1 MAATLKLTSL
11 AEQIRS
17 KIEGTPK
24 LRRRP
29 AERPEL
35 EPEEARVLDLITE
48 FVNLNGVPP
57 TDSETALVLEITPST
72 VNKIVWALV
81 AKKYVWRNK
90 GKARWTVI
98 LP

>member
-1 MAATLKLTSL
+1 MTHTSTL
-11 AEQIRS
+11 AEAIRA

-29 AERPEL
+29 VERPEL
-35 EPEEARVLDLITE
+35 EADESRVLELIVE
-48 FVNLNGVPP
+48 FLALNGVPP

-81 AKKYVWRNK
+81 AKRYLWRNK
-90 GKARWTVI
+90 GKARWTVV